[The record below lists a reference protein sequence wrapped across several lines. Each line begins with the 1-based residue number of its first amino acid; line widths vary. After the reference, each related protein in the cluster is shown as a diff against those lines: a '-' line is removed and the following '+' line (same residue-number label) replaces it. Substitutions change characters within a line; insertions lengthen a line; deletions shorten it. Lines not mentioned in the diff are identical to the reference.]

1 MTIPL
6 PTDPVRSALMK
17 RVRRHK
23 THVEDVVAAA
33 LRTHNMHYR
42 RNVRTLPGSPDFAN
56 KSKRWAIFVNGCFW
70 HHHKH
75 CVRGTIPTRNRE
87 FWVEK
92 FAANRRRDA
101 RKIKALRELGFSVA
115 VIWECQGLDNIELAR
130 RIERI
135 DARQHGR
142 SRIPGLALTPSAS
155 SRSRSG
161 A

>member
-1 MTIPL
+1 MTLHL

-17 RVRRHK
+17 RVRQHK
-23 THVEDVVAAA
+23 THVENVVAAA
-33 LRTHNMHYR
+33 LRAHHMNYR

-56 KSKRWAIFVNGCFW
+56 KSKGWAIFVNGCFW

-75 CVRGTIPTRNRE
+75 CVRGTIPTRNRA

-101 RKIKALRELGFSVA
+101 RKIKALRAIGFNVA
-115 VIWECQGLDNIELAR
+115 IIWECQGLDPSALEYRIR
-130 RIERI
+130 RIE
-135 DARQHGR
+135 ARQTTR
-142 SRIPGLALTPSAS
+142 KARSAS
-155 SRSRSG
+155 

>member
-1 MTIPL
+1 MSIQL

-17 RVRRHK
+17 RVRHHK

-33 LRTHNMHYR
+33 LRQHHIFYR
-42 RNVRTLPGSPDFAN
+42 RNVRSLPGSPDFAN

-75 CVRGTIPTRNRE
+75 CVRGTIPTRNRT

-101 RKIKALRELGFSVA
+101 KKIRALRALGFHVA
-115 VIWECQGLDNIELAR
+115 IIWECQGLDAAVLTQRVRQIA
-130 RIERI
+130 
-135 DARQHGR
+135 ARQ
-142 SRIPGLALTPSAS
+142 
-155 SRSRSG
+155 SG
-161 A
+161 QTANRVAV